1 MRARQAT
8 RQQERHTDHTVHVGL
23 GPDDV
28 MIVVDDHWSAEDVEV
43 LHNVFL
49 DVSQR
54 GDVGV
59 VTCRRRRRTHP
70 IYCACTDRN
79 KGTFFF

>member
-1 MRARQAT
+1 MCRKLQ
-8 RQQERHTDHTVHVGL
+8 TDHTVHVGL

-28 MIVVDDHWSAEDVEV
+28 VIVVDDHWSAEDMEV

-54 GDVGV
+54 GDVRV
-59 VTCRRRRRTHP
+59 VTCRTHKY
-70 IYCACTDRN
+70 IYTHTVYITNDSDG
-79 KGTFFF
+79 KT